1 MRRRIFFILSLPCNH
16 IPVRFLPAEFGI
28 IILLGEDS
36 VTG

>member
-16 IPVRFLPAEFGI
+16 IPGRFLSAGLGI
-28 IILLGEDS
+28 VILLGEEH